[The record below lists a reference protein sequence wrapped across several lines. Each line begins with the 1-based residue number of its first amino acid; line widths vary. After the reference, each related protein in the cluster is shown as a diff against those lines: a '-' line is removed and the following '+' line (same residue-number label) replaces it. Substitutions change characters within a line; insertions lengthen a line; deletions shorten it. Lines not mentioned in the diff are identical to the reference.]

1 MVSGKRSHI
10 SVTFKW
16 KPHTKRLKLL
26 NNQKFSLLTC
36 VQVQPLPLTWL
47 SLVMWF
53 WRSTSREKKLR
64 KADLFWRNQFLAAA
78 PQWCSWE
85 RDILKICSKFTG
97 EHPCQSMIS
106 IKLLCN
112 FIEITFQD
120 GFSLVDLLHIS
131 EHLFIR
137 TPMNGYFWILFL
149 FTETI
154 AISTHYGKSVVPLSL
169 HLVIREWSWEKT
181 QIEKKRKKLS
191 R

>member
-1 MVSGKRSHI
+1 MQIKIPLWSQLFVSRTLLVQYLTPLLCSVRSSPLEVFLGK
-10 SVTFKW
+10 V
-16 KPHTKRLKLL
+16 
-26 NNQKFSLLTC
+26 
-36 VQVQPLPLTWL
+36 
-47 SLVMWF
+47 
-53 WRSTSREKKLR
+53 
-64 KADLFWRNQFLAAA
+64 
-78 PQWCSWE
+78 
-85 RDILKICSKFTG
+85 ILKICSKFTG

-169 HLVIREWSWEKT
+169 HLVIREWS
-181 QIEKKRKKLS
+181 
-191 R
+191 